1 MTLVNRLAKYF
12 KYCLY
17 EEAKISAFSNL
28 HKEDNIVVKLKG
40 YEKIFHNFPTPYVAQ
55 EESATL
61 TQIMLKQQVDKKKQL
76 IYGYIFITGTLED
89 GTEIYTPLIYADCN
103 LERVSGK
110 MAISVDEDTVSFNLP
125 ALVQL
130 VNTDEDRD
138 LLIQQLLRHDSAH
151 LLPLSEDNVKAIED
165 TLGDIIPALDVK
177 GKRADINGNEYKLHL
192 NRENAVILTTIN
204 NDASAKA
211 TQIPTINVNIFPLPI
226 IFYFVKSY
234 NTL

>member
-76 IYGYIFITGTLED
+76 IYGYIFINGTPFCFYAAIVF
-89 GTEIYTPLIYADCN
+89 EITNNFRRSNKVVFI
-103 LERVSGK
+103 R
-110 MAISVDEDTVSFNLP
+110 IF
-125 ALVQL
+125 
-130 VNTDEDRD
+130 
-138 LLIQQLLRHDSAH
+138 QQ
-151 LLPLSEDNVKAIED
+151 I
-165 TLGDIIPALDVK
+165 
-177 GKRADINGNEYKLHL
+177 LHY
-192 NRENAVILTTIN
+192 
-204 NDASAKA
+204 
-211 TQIPTINVNIFPLPI
+211 QIRF
-226 IFYFVKSY
+226 
-234 NTL
+234 